1 MIKFGTGGWRAIIGD
16 EFTKANV
23 QLAVASLCELMK
35 RQKSADRGIC
45 IGYDRRFLSH
55 EAAMWAA
62 EVAAAC
68 GVPCRL
74 LNKEAPTPL
83 IMFAVR
89 QLSLPYGLAIT
100 ASHNPALYNGVK
112 IFTSGGRD
120 ASEQVTAEIEK
131 IAQEI
136 ENNNKDA
143 NETIAVVPYE
153 QALADGRIEIINP
166 FNEYIDAILRH
177 IDVDAIKN
185 AGLKIALDPMHGV
198 SQTSLR
204 TILMTARC
212 EVEVI
217 NERHDT
223 LFGGRLPSPN
233 VDTLRHLSQYVVE
246 HHCNLGIATDGDAD
260 RIGVIGNDGKFLH
273 PNDLLVLLYYYLL
286 KYRGWT
292 GPVVRN
298 NSTTHLLDRV
308 AEAYGQKCYEV
319 PVGFKHISA
328 KMIETDAIIGGESSG
343 GLTVRGHIQ
352 GKDGIYAA
360 ALLAEMTAKAGRGP
374 AELYDEITAQFGK
387 LYVEDADYK
396 MTPERKLQLKEIIF
410 TDRQLPEL
418 SLPIDHVDYTDGCK
432 IHFKNG
438 GWAICRF
445 SGTEPLL
452 RTSCEMPEREQA
464 QKIISQLGD
473 FITDSGR

>member
-136 ENNNKDA
+136 EQNNKDV

-177 IDVDAIKN
+177 IDVDAIKK

-223 LFGGRLPSPN
+223 PIWRPSA
-233 VDTLRHLSQYVVE
+233 VS
-246 HHCNLGIATDGDAD
+246 
-260 RIGVIGNDGKFLH
+260 
-273 PNDLLVLLYYYLL
+273 
-286 KYRGWT
+286 
-292 GPVVRN
+292 
-298 NSTTHLLDRV
+298 
-308 AEAYGQKCYEV
+308 
-319 PVGFKHISA
+319 
-328 KMIETDAIIGGESSG
+328 
-343 GLTVRGHIQ
+343 
-352 GKDGIYAA
+352 
-360 ALLAEMTAKAGRGP
+360 
-374 AELYDEITAQFGK
+374 
-387 LYVEDADYK
+387 
-396 MTPERKLQLKEIIF
+396 
-410 TDRQLPEL
+410 
-418 SLPIDHVDYTDGCK
+418 
-432 IHFKNG
+432 
-438 GWAICRF
+438 
-445 SGTEPLL
+445 
-452 RTSCEMPEREQA
+452 
-464 QKIISQLGD
+464 
-473 FITDSGR
+473 